1 MIMKNLFSFFSYLIL
16 GLFLISFTNC
26 SKTVLGVTAQLPALR
41 PQSTDSSAGT
51 WVPVLLSSAHQIPV
65 QAPLASNNP
74 SYLAELASIKSEQQ
88 NLSSTQLSQMAYWS
102 AGNVLRWNE
111 ILRGL
116 VAEHNLPP
124 YQNADGTYPI
134 PSSANPFNY
143 PEYPF
148 SNPPYAAR
156 AYAYVSAAQYD
167 ALIAAYYYKAL
178 YQRAAPY
185 NQDANIKMY
194 GTKTS
199 LPSYPSEAGV
209 LAGLNSEMMKLL
221 FPTDY
226 VAIFAKANEAEQA
239 AILSGA
245 ATPSD
250 IAAGDSLGRKI
261 ADLFIAR
268 AKTDKTNLAVG
279 TPAIWTALQANISA
293 TGETPWISLETPARP
308 PMLPL
313 FGNVH
318 SLITDSATLV
328 SLRPGPPP
336 STSSAEMQKEVN
348 DELQYSLHPTAE
360 AIRIT
365 QFWGDGVGT
374 YTPPG
379 HWNYIASTDF
389 INQNYSE
396 VRWARNLAF
405 LNLALFDAA
414 IVCWNTKNY
423 YFNPRP
429 SQLNS
434 KIKTLTGVPN
444 FPSYISGHSTFS
456 GAACG
461 VLSYLIPSRA
471 SAYTQMATEASN
483 SRVVS
488 GIHYAIDCST
498 GLQVGTSVAN
508 LAINKLKL
516 SGGN

>member
-1 MIMKNLFSFFSYLIL
+1 MKKFHSYIICLL
-16 GLFLISFTNC
+16 MAFVLLFLNEC
-26 SKTVLGVTAQLPALR
+26 SKTVLNTTSNLPALK
-41 PQSTDSSAGT
+41 PQSTDSSAGN
-51 WVPVLLSSAHQIPV
+51 WIPVLLSSPSQVPV
-65 QAPLASNNP
+65 NAPSGTNSAT
-74 SYLAELASIKSEQQ
+74 YLAELTSIKSEQQ
-88 NLSSTQLSQMAYWS
+88 NLSNDQLSKIQYWS

-116 VAEHNLPP
+116 VAEHNIPP
-124 YQNADGTYPI
+124 YQNPDGSYPI
-134 PSSANPFNY
+134 PSSTNPFNY

-156 AYAYVSAAQYD
+156 AYAYIAAAQYD
-167 ALIAAYYYKAL
+167 ALVAAYYYKNL
-178 YQRAAPY
+178 YHRGAPY
-185 NQDANIKMY
+185 VQDPGIKMY
-194 GTKTS
+194 GTKTN

-209 LAGLNSEMMKLL
+209 IAGVTSEMMKLL

-226 VAIFAKANEAEQA
+226 TAIFQKANDAEIA
-239 AILSGA
+239 AVQSGSA
-245 ATPSD
+245 SPSD
-250 IAAGDSLGRKI
+250 IQAGDSLGRKI

-268 AKTDKTNLAVG
+268 AKTDKTSLAVG
-279 TPAIWTALQANISA
+279 NPSIWAALQSQTAA

-318 SLITDSATLV
+318 SLISDSATLV

-336 STSSAEMQKEVN
+336 STSSAEMKKELN
-348 DELQYSLHPTAE
+348 DELQYTLHPTAE
-360 AIRIT
+360 NIRIT

-374 YTPPG
+374 VTPPG
-379 HWNYIASTDF
+379 HWNSIACNDF

-414 IVCWNTKNY
+414 IVCWNTKYY

-429 SQLNS
+429 SQLNPA
-434 KIKTLTGVPN
+434 IKTLTGVPN

-461 VLSYLIPSRA
+461 VLSFLVPA
-471 SAYTQMATEASN
+471 QANAYVQMATEASN

-488 GIHYAIDCST
+488 GIHYQIDCTT
-498 GLQVGTSVAN
+498 GLQVGTSIAN
-508 LAINKLKL
+508 LSIKKLKA